1 MENIYYNLQNL
12 LKSGEGYLDAE
23 GRLNRTL
30 ILNKAYDG
38 DGDLLDLLLGN
49 PQMHKQF
56 FTQTAKALIFKRDDF
71 IEFIAHKNFL
81 ADSYTDYKNKIG
93 LGDGK
98 KYLKASNDTV
108 LMFPFKDC
116 VLEGGMSNEEEG
128 KREIFYNEILA
139 ADEIDR
145 LKAPKLLT
153 NIKRIT
159 AAGESQATGFTRN
172 ENGRISDNLLIKGNN
187 FCALHS
193 LKAEF
198 ENRVKLIYIDP
209 PYNTGNDSFKYNDR
223 FNHSTWL
230 TFMKNRLEVARELL
244 RDDGVIFIQCDDN
257 EQAYLKV
264 LMDEVFGRENFI
276 NEIHVK
282 TKASSGASGGGEDKK
297 LKKNS
302 EILLFFSK
310 MRINFDYQPVYKETK
325 IDEYIEEHKKNN
337 VGFYYTRIFE
347 SYGEKEVIGEKNG
360 IKIYKHKNFKFTTI
374 SEVCKKENLS
384 IMQAYTKYFDKIFMV
399 TNAQTSILKKVNDS
413 VKQKN
418 CLISYEY
425 IPTSGKYKNQ
435 LTQKFIWNETLVVW
449 FADTALKEQNTA
461 YKKEEIGTL
470 WEDISWGRLDLQ
482 GGVKL
487 KNGKKPE
494 ALLERI
500 LQLATQQGDIVLDF
514 FTGSGTTATVA
525 HKMGRQYIAVEQMD
539 YIETITKARLKK
551 VIGVKTES
559 DLMGDKYNYDTGGIS
574 KNVDWQGGGEFIYA
588 ELAPLNQT
596 FIDAIDKA
604 DNLDIILKIRE
615 KILQSHFTQYQL
627 DHEAAHDDQ
636 AFVGLDLNEQK
647 QILISMLDKNQL
659 YVNYSERTDS
669 LFKCSQEDIK
679 LSEDFYKGEK

>member
-159 AAGESQATGFTRN
+159 AAGESQLAGFTRN
-172 ENGRISDNLLIKGNN
+172 ENGRITDNLLIKGNN

-264 LMDEVFGRENFI
+264 LMDEVFGRENSLATFYI
-276 NEIHVK
+276 QVRYGNKTLAEDNDFQKVIEQCLCYSNNFSSVKLNKDSEPYKTEKFEWQIIELEKGIIVK
-282 TKASSGASGGGEDKK
+282 TGGKEIEIFQPNQFSIKKIAPSLKGLKETWATGSLARQKGSSGEFLYNYLAPRKNKDGLGCLYKVMGIGEDGLGFRYMAGPK
-297 LKKNS
+297 
-302 EILLFFSK
+302 
-310 MRINFDYQPVYKETK
+310 K
-325 IDEYIEEHKKNN
+325 IDAVSGKFYSGIPLKTLQAIENGDANQEKPIQNFYDLSAQFGNCRHEGG
-337 VGFYYTRIFE
+337 VGFR
-347 SYGEKEVIGEKNG
+347 S
-360 IKIYKHKNFKFTTI
+360 
-374 SEVCKKENLS
+374 
-384 IMQAYTKYFDKIFMV
+384 
-399 TNAQTSILKKVNDS
+399 
-413 VKQKN
+413 
-418 CLISYEY
+418 
-425 IPTSGKYKNQ
+425 
-435 LTQKFIWNETLVVW
+435 
-449 FADTALKEQNTA
+449 
-461 YKKEEIGTL
+461 
-470 WEDISWGRLDLQ
+470 
-482 GGVKL
+482 
-487 KNGKKPE
+487 GKKPE
-494 ALLERI
+494 KLLSI
-500 LQLATQQGDIVLDF
+500 IVNHFTQQGDIVLDF
-514 FTGSGTTATVA
+514 FAGSGTTAAVA

-539 YIETITKARLKK
+539 YIETITKARLQK

-559 DLMGDKYNYDTGGIS
+559 DLMGDKYDYDTGGIS
-574 KNVDWQGGGEFIYA
+574 KNVNWQGGGEFIYT

-596 FIDAIDKA
+596 FIDAIHEA
-604 DNLDIILKIRE
+604 DNLDTLLKIRSQL
-615 KILQSHFTQYQL
+615 LQTDFTQYQL

-636 AFVGLDLNEQK
+636 AFVSLTLNEQK

-679 LSEDFYKGEK
+679 LSEDFYKGE

>member
-1 MENIYYNLQNL
+1 MENIYHNLQNL

-30 ILNKAYDG
+30 ILNKAYDGDG

-172 ENGRISDNLLIKGNN
+172 ENGRIIDNLLIKGNN

-198 ENRVKLIYIDP
+198 ENCVKLIYIDP

-244 RDDGVIFIQCDDN
+244 RDDGVIFVQCDDN

-276 NEIHVK
+276 TNITWQRTPEGR
-282 TKASSGASGGGEDKK
+282 TALGQGSSFIN
-297 LKKNS
+297 NS
-302 EILLFFSK
+302 S
-310 MRINFDYQPVYKETK
+310 
-325 IDEYIEEHKKNN
+325 EYILSFCKSSINKPKDSNIQKKVDATEKALNQYS
-337 VGFYYTRIFE
+337 YYLKSEGNR
-347 SYGEKEVIGEKNG
+347 KLDKVITDSKGN
-360 IKIYKHKNFKFTTI
+360 KIELYKHDNYLLERIPSKTPVKDRLDNFEKLVRI
-374 SEVCKKENLS
+374 AAQQEESSLQQKILSNLDEETL
-384 IMQAYTKYFDKIFMV
+384 Y
-399 TNAQTSILKKVNDS
+399 S
-413 VKQKN
+413 V
-418 CLISYEY
+418 EY
-425 IPTSGKYKNQ
+425 IPTLGKQKGRFKKAFYIKNGI
-435 LTQKFIWNETLVVW
+435 LLFLENYAFTDGKRVFRN
-449 FADTALKEQNTA
+449 ADMNNFWSHD
-461 YKKEEIGTL
+461 EIQVTGIAD
-470 WEDISWGRLDLQ
+470 EGK
-482 GGVKL
+482 VKL
-487 KNGKKPE
+487 KRGKKPE

-514 FTGSGTTATVA
+514 FAGSGTTAAVA

-559 DLMGDKYNYDTGGIS
+559 DLMGDKYDYDTGGIS
-574 KNVDWQGGGEFIYA
+574 KNVNWQGGGEFIYA

-596 FIDAIDKA
+596 LIDAIDKA

>member
-244 RDDGVIFIQCDDN
+244 SDDGVIFVQCDDN

-264 LMDEVFGRENFI
+264 LMDEVFGRENFVSNFI
-276 NEIHVK
+276 WHHRK
-282 TKASSGASGGGEDKK
+282 SSQNDIDVSLSHNYTLTFA
-297 LKKNS
+297 KN
-302 EILLFFSK
+302 
-310 MRINFDYQPVYKETK
+310 RNNFRLNSLG
-325 IDEYIEEHKKNN
+325 IDE
-337 VGFYYTRIFE
+337 
-347 SYGEKEVIGEKNG
+347 S
-360 IKIYKHKNFKFTTI
+360 KFSNPGNDARGDWVADPMDAPHI
-374 SEVCKKENLS
+374 RENLTYPIINPHTS
-384 IMQAYTKYFDKIFMV
+384 EEFLPPKGRHWRFTKEKFEQALADNRIIFGKTGKSKPQFKRFKSEAEQKGTNPFTIWSDVGTSTGGTQELMKLMGGKIFS
-399 TNAQTSILKKVNDS
+399 T
-413 VKQKN
+413 
-418 CLISYEY
+418 
-425 IPTSGKYKNQ
+425 P
-435 LTQKFIWNETLVVW
+435 
-449 FADTALKEQNTA
+449 
-461 YKKEEIGTL
+461 
-470 WEDISWGRLDLQ
+470 
-482 GGVKL
+482 
-487 KNGKKPE
+487 KPE

-500 LQLATQQGDIVLDF
+500 LQLATQQGDIILDF
-514 FTGSGTTATVA
+514 FAGSGTTAAVA

-596 FIDAIDKA
+596 LIDAIHAA
-604 DNLDIILKIRE
+604 DNLDTLLKIRTRV
-615 KILQSHFTQYQL
+615 LQSHFTQYRL
-627 DHEAAHDDQ
+627 DHEAASDSQ
-636 AFVGLDLNEQK
+636 AFVSLTLNEQK

-659 YVNYSERTDS
+659 YINYSERADA
-669 LFKCSQEDIK
+669 LFKCAQEDIK
-679 LSEDFYKGEK
+679 LSEDFYGGEK